1 MTKDELIARL
11 GKYEWN
17 DIECKQAQRGV
28 PRDAYKTVSAF
39 SNTSGGYLVFGVKDS
54 EGRLNIVGVIEVD
67 KVQNDFLSS
76 LRGGQK
82 LNRIINVQENA
93 VEHEGKTLLV
103 FHIPEAGRKEKPIYL
118 KGDIRESFIRRGAGD
133 ERCTEIEIERFLRDA
148 SDTTY
153 DRELLKDIK
162 AEEFFDEQSLA
173 WYRRLFQVKERG
185 RDAGLSDIEFL
196 YEWGFVSES
205 EGSLIATR
213 AAVLLFG
220 KGRYIRR
227 ILPRGV
233 VDYQR
238 IDVPSENWS
247 PEIRW
252 HDRVVVEENI
262 IQAWQV
268 LVEKYMRVAETPF
281 SIDSMTLRRH
291 DDPPDYISFREAAI
305 NLLIHQDYGDHT
317 RKPVIKIFPDRAL
330 FWNPGDA
337 FDTVDQLLEP
347 TEKEVRNPAIVS
359 AFRRIG
365 LSDQAGT
372 GMRSIIRNWRQIGHV
387 PPVIKNDKSE
397 KSFELV
403 LPKEPLLTESQIL
416 FQTQL
421 GVTLTEYEAAVFAY
435 ACRSNSI
442 TITDTK
448 TVLGRGNQEVRTV
461 LDQLVIKS
469 LLCTV
474 KDGVLWDVAEHLKER
489 FYHTDQPG
497 SPKEFE
503 KLKSSLGI
511 DQLEKL
517 ESSLGIDQLEKLK
530 SSLGIDQL
538 EKLKSSLGIDQLE
551 KLKSSLG
558 IDQLEKLESSLG
570 IDQLEK
576 LKSSLGIDQL
586 EKLKSSL
593 GIDQLEKLKSS
604 LGIDQLEK
612 LKSSLGID
620 QLEKLKSSLGIDQLD
635 KLKAS
640 LVTDQAGRPEANLVT
655 PVLIKLTKE
664 QRKVMQ
670 LCEIPR
676 RQADLMKEIGF
687 SHRTFFKNKHLE
699 PLVQAKLIRMT
710 YPDKPTHP
718 AQTYVVTETGLRLL
732 ALWRDE
738 AENGKSDL

>member
-1 MTKDELIARL
+1 MKMTKDELIARL

-54 EGRLNIVGVIEVD
+54 EGKLDIVGVIEVD

-76 LRGGQK
+76 LRGSQK
-82 LNRIINVQENA
+82 LNRIINIQEDA

-103 FHIPEAGRKEKPIYL
+103 FHIPEAGRREKPIYL

-133 ERCTEIEIERFLRDA
+133 ERCTSAEIERFLRDA
-148 SDTTY
+148 SDTTH
-153 DRELLKDIK
+153 DKEPLKDIDT
-162 AEEFFDEQSLA
+162 ETFFDEESLA
-173 WYRRLFQVKERG
+173 WYRGLFQEKEHG
-185 RDAGLSDIEFL
+185 RHSGLSNIEFL
-196 YEWGFVSES
+196 NEWGFVIEVD
-205 EGSLIATR
+205 GSRVATR

-220 KGRYIRR
+220 KGRYIRQ
-227 ILPRGV
+227 ILPRGI

-268 LVEKYMRVAETPF
+268 LVEKYMRISDRPF
-281 SIDSMTLRRH
+281 SIDVTTLRRH

-337 FDTVDQLLEP
+337 FDTVDRLLEP
-347 TEKEVRNPAIVS
+347 TEKEVRNPAIVN

-387 PPVIKNDKSE
+387 PPVIRNDKSE
-397 KSFELV
+397 KTFELV
-403 LPKEPLLTESQIL
+403 LPKEPLLTEGQVL

-421 GVTLTEYEAAVFAY
+421 GVDLDEYEAAVFAY
-435 ACRSNSI
+435 ACRSNLI

-461 LDQLVIKS
+461 LDQLVKEG

-474 KDGVLWDVAEHLKER
+474 KDGVLWDVAEHLKEQ
-489 FYHTDQPG
+489 FHHAAQSGSPKGSLVTDQLDKINAG
-497 SPKEFE
+497 TVSEQLDTTIKDSVIGEIKELENNSVTGILDKFKASLDIDHLDKISADSISGQLDSLIKNSSTAQVKKLAESLLPKEFE
-503 KLKSSLGI
+503 KLEYILGI
-511 DQLEKL
+511 DQIE
-517 ESSLGIDQLEKLK
+517 
-530 SSLGIDQL
+530 
-538 EKLKSSLGIDQLE
+538 
-551 KLKSSLG
+551 
-558 IDQLEKLESSLG
+558 
-570 IDQLEK
+570 
-576 LKSSLGIDQL
+576 
-586 EKLKSSL
+586 
-593 GIDQLEKLKSS
+593 
-604 LGIDQLEK
+604 
-612 LKSSLGID
+612 
-620 QLEKLKSSLGIDQLD
+620 

-640 LVTDQAGRPEANLVT
+640 LVTDQAGGPEANLVT
-655 PVLIKLTKE
+655 PVLTKLTEE
-664 QRKVMQ
+664 QRKVIQ

-699 PLVQAKLIRMT
+699 PLVRAKLIRMT
-710 YPDKPTHP
+710 HPDKPTHP
-718 AQTYVVTETGLRLL
+718 DQTYVVTENSLRLL

-738 AENGKSDL
+738 TENGKSDL

>member
-54 EGRLNIVGVIEVD
+54 EGKLDIVGVIEVD

-76 LRGGQK
+76 LRGSQK
-82 LNRIINVQENA
+82 LNRIINIQEDA

-103 FHIPEAGRKEKPIYL
+103 FHIPEAERKEKPIYL
-118 KGDIRESFIRRGAGD
+118 KGDIRESFIRRGSGD
-133 ERCTEIEIERFLRDA
+133 ERCTNVEIERFLRDA

-162 AEEFFDEQSLA
+162 VEKFFDEQSLA
-173 WYRRLFQVKERG
+173 WYRRLFQEKERG

-196 YEWGFVSES
+196 YEWGFIGES
-205 EGSLIATR
+205 EGSLFATR

-220 KGRYIRR
+220 KGRHVRR

-281 SIDSMTLRRH
+281 SIDTTTLRRH
-291 DDPPDYISFREAAI
+291 DDPPDYISFRESAI

-317 RKPVIKIFPDRAL
+317 RKPVIKIFPDQAL

-337 FDTVDQLLEP
+337 FDTVEQLLEP
-347 TEKEVRNPAIVS
+347 TEKEVRNPAIVG

-372 GMRSIIRNWRQIGHV
+372 GMRSIIRNWRQIGYI
-387 PPVIKNDKSE
+387 PPVIRNDKSE

-421 GVTLTEYEAAVFAY
+421 GVALTEYEAVVFAY
-435 ACRSNSI
+435 ACRSNPI

-448 TVLGRGNQEVRTV
+448 TVLGSGNHEVRTV
-461 LDQLVIKS
+461 LDRLVTKG
-469 LLCTV
+469 LLCIV
-474 KDGVLWDVAEHLKER
+474 KDGALWDVADHLKER
-489 FYHTDQPG
+489 LYNTDQHSNTEIDLVTDQPG
-497 SPKEFE
+497 NPKGNLITGQADNS
-503 KLKSSLGI
+503 KT
-511 DQLEKL
+511 D
-517 ESSLGIDQLEKLK
+517 
-530 SSLGIDQL
+530 
-538 EKLKSSLGIDQLE
+538 
-551 KLKSSLG
+551 
-558 IDQLEKLESSLG
+558 
-570 IDQLEK
+570 
-576 LKSSLGIDQL
+576 
-586 EKLKSSL
+586 
-593 GIDQLEKLKSS
+593 
-604 LGIDQLEK
+604 
-612 LKSSLGID
+612 
-620 QLEKLKSSLGIDQLD
+620 
-635 KLKAS
+635 
-640 LVTDQAGRPEANLVT
+640 LVTDQPRDPETDLIT
-655 PVLIKLTKE
+655 PVLTNLTE
-664 QRKVMQ
+664 HQRKVIK
-670 LCEIPR
+670 LCEVPHK
-676 RQADLMKEIGF
+676 QADLMREVGL
-687 SHRTFFKNKHLE
+687 SHRTFFRQKHLE
-699 PLVQAKLIRMT
+699 PLIRAKLVRMT
-710 YPDKPTHP
+710 HPDKPNHP
-718 AQTYVVTETGLRLL
+718 DQTYVVTEAGLKLL
-732 ALWRDE
+732 ALWKIDD
-738 AENGKSDL
+738 KSGEIS